1 MNHCRHQNEGGAAK
15 AQSPTP
21 SLDPSETGDECMVC
35 SDGPREVVFG
45 PCGHCVTCE
54 HCGSRVKKCLLC
66 RSPVVSRSKVS
77 YEFIFEK
84 IDENAI
90 EKLQLAVLCGP

>member
-1 MNHCRHQNEGGAAK
+1 MMISFYLFFRSHQNEGGAAK

-21 SLDPSETGDECMVC
+21 SLDPSEAGDECMVC
-35 SDGPREVVFG
+35 SDGIREVIFA

-66 RSPVVSRSKVS
+66 RAPVVSRSKVS
-77 YEFIFEK
+77 E
-84 IDENAI
+84 
-90 EKLQLAVLCGP
+90 